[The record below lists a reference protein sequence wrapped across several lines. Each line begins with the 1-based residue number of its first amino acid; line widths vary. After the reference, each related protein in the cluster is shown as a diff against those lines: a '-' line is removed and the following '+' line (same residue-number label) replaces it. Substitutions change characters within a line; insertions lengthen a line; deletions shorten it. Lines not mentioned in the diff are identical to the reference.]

1 MSPSAKKRPK
11 NSRVSKMHD
20 EKPQDKTEQPVSKV
34 IERNRLRMV
43 LKNLSLLK
51 LLKGSNRRIQ
61 ELHNLAKR
69 CWNSLLSV
77 PKMLRI
83 SSGENS
89 ACNKVEQNKEEF
101 QEVGCSKKELRSKR
115 LESTEDSKK
124 KEYKEWKP
132 QVQSGMRNKAKSS
145 LAAMPL
151 KEKQVEPEVPRTPR
165 GQGLNPGAQERQPL
179 TEGLRV
185 IVIKPQHHRTP
196 MGDRKQLDV
205 ADQRIWF
212 EGLPTRIHLPA
223 PRVMCRPSTLR
234 WVKRRCTRFCSAS
247 LEMPMWRPYKVGVTT
262 PLPGQVRC
270 KPQARPRAGP
280 QSQGSGSGV
289 LSGVW
294 LTVL

>member
-247 LEMPMWRPYKVGVTT
+247 LEMPMWRPYKVGDVTWM
-262 PLPGQVRC
+262 G
-270 KPQARPRAGP
+270 ARGANRGWRSRN
-280 QSQGSGSGV
+280 QLKGRDEWGNSRV
-289 LSGVW
+289 YK
-294 LTVL
+294 